1 MFFQNQNSRTKQ
13 RKEKSFLD
21 SVDGLIQH
29 EFEDIS
35 DFFRIQKERNRLF
48 RIEQA
53 IESARERGKLKDRTI
68 ASSLDEP
75 GFLKEL
81 KEILQELGL

>member
-1 MFFQNQNSRTKQ
+1 MFFQNQNSRIRQ

-35 DFFRIQKERNRLF
+35 DFFRIQKERSRADCL
-48 RIEQA
+48 
-53 IESARERGKLKDRTI
+53 
-68 ASSLDEP
+68 
-75 GFLKEL
+75 
-81 KEILQELGL
+81 

>member
-53 IESARERGKLKDRTI
+53 IELARERGKLKDRTI

>member
-53 IESARERGKLKDRTI
+53 IELARERGKLKDRII

>member
-1 MFFQNQNSRTKQ
+1 MFFQNQNSRTRQ

-35 DFFRIQKERNRLF
+35 NFFRIQKERNRLF

-53 IESARERGKLKDRTI
+53 IELARERGKLKDKIITL
-68 ASSLDEP
+68 SLDEP

-81 KEILQELGL
+81 KEILQGLGL